1 MQNYIFFGDF
11 RGNLCTFANFIFS
24 EEVGDFREEIFI
36 KQINKPTIQQI
47 NNSMRY
53 EPLNQQFY
61 INNRKN
67 VVGEIEE
74 NSLVILTSNSEFPR
88 CGDTTMPF
96 RQNSEMLYLTGI
108 DQEETYLTLAPWH
121 PNKAYREIL
130 FIKNPSP
137 EMVIWFGHRLTQE
150 QASQISGIQ
159 TVMFTDNFQD
169 TLQDLMVNSQN
180 VYLHLPENPR
190 LRWEPITR
198 EHRFAKQLMEEY
210 PLHTY
215 RRLAPIL
222 YPLRA
227 NKSPE
232 ELETLKHACDITTR
246 AFRRALK
253 AIQPGKYE
261 YEIEAELTYEML
273 RNGATGHSFAPIVAA
288 GQDTCIL
295 HYIKNDKVMKDGDLL
310 LMDFGAEYANYAG
323 DATRTVPVNG
333 KFTPRQKEIYNS
345 TLAIFKETI
354 PLFKPGMNIHKINDF
369 VFKRMNEE
377 LVKLGLLK
385 WDDIKKE
392 DPAHPLFKK
401 YYMHNTSHFIGLDV
415 HDVGQRD
422 WTFQPGMVLS
432 CEPGIYVAEE
442 GIGVRIETDVVV
454 ADNPINLMPDMPV
467 EVEEIEEMMK
477 R

>member
-1 MQNYIFFGDF
+1 
-11 RGNLCTFANFIFS
+11 
-24 EEVGDFREEIFI
+24 
-36 KQINKPTIQQI
+36 
-47 NNSMRY
+47 MRY
-53 EPLNQQFY
+53 QPLNSQFY
-61 INNRKN
+61 IENRKK
-67 VVGEIEE
+67 VVGEIEL

-96 RQNSEMLYLTGI
+96 RQNSEMLYLSGI

-121 PNKAYREIL
+121 PVPEYREIL

-137 EMVIWFGHRLTQE
+137 EMVVWFGHRLSKE
-150 QASQISGIQ
+150 QASQLSGIK
-159 TVMFTDNFQD
+159 TVMFTDDFQD
-169 TLQDLMVNSQN
+169 TLQNLMCYAQN

-190 LRWEPITR
+190 LRWEPVTR

-222 YPLRA
+222 YPMRA
-227 NKSPE
+227 LKAPE
-232 ELETLKHACDITTR
+232 ELAALRRACDITTKAFGR
-246 AFRRALK
+246 AIK
-253 AIQPGKYE
+253 AVKPGKYE
-261 YEIEAELTYEML
+261 YEIEAELAYEML

-288 GQDTCIL
+288 GPDTCIL

-323 DATRTVPVNG
+323 DATRTIPVNG
-333 KFTPRQKEIYNS
+333 RYTPRQKEIYS
-345 TLAIFKETI
+345 SVLAIFKETI

-369 VFKRMNEE
+369 VFRRMEEE

-385 WDDIKKE
+385 EADIKAQ
-392 DPAHPLFKK
+392 DPAKPLFKK

-467 EVEEIEEMMK
+467 EVEEIEALMN
-477 R
+477 